1 MPAIL
6 TPETLLE
13 PALVRRT
20 APTAAP
26 NATTAALEVVC
37 AWPVSGQYGPG
48 TRYLYHPPFRV
59 LSKIASPDPG
69 RYYVLI
75 AACVFARKAEFIRNA
90 CLAAVLLF
98 PAVAALHGIVLASL
112 HVDGAVDMDVY
123 GAFQLCAIG
132 ILTAPATVRLSA
144 TYFHN
149 PGREIIFLWT
159 GLLLAGLLSL
169 TVEFIRL
176 SPTTCPADDPA
187 SVSWKKAGEFLYGSS
202 CGMVC
207 TVEDGPF
214 SPLRQGA
221 ANNIYVIPTPH
232 QLDFNTATLLAAAC
246 CVPAILSLVSMWI
259 KILDDRWDQI
269 SGTKRLK
276 KENEPIEGTN
286 GATPIQMSGIATK
299 IREWLRLIEIPVFAA
314 GVLAILV
321 KGEMNF
327 WSAPV
332 NYQTE
337 PMSSVGQWAPVVGTG
352 LAIVGS
358 LYLLFAAEMDKEDKP
373 SKNPVPPCPTCGGDE
388 MYRDR
393 LGSTSSGPSS
403 RDSDQEATVEMEETV
418 SYPSFPKL
426 SQITTLP
433 GEDDP
438 RGRRTVARF
447 FNAASGYL
455 ATKAHTNF
463 EENGFEVNE
472 RTTFPE
478 VPAESFRNEH
488 YQDMKNIFESTP
500 ITRSRATSFVGS
512 EYSNGE
518 GSSRTPRETPNRQ
531 LSLPVRSPKPAFIRR
546 PHSKTL
552 PSRSNSF
559 EVPSF
564 VDRGAFTSSPT
575 SDRSSP
581 EPQHGTSDPSIA
593 ESLPATPRVGPPTT
607 PTIVVSDPLD

>member
-176 SPTTCPADDPA
+176 SQPLALQTTRPLFPGR
-187 SVSWKKAGEFLYGSS
+187 KQGN
-202 CGMVC
+202 
-207 TVEDGPF
+207 F
-214 SPLRQGA
+214 STEVHA
-221 ANNIYVIPTPH
+221 AWF
-232 QLDFNTATLLAAAC
+232 LDFNTATLLAAAC

-438 RGRRTVARF
+438 GGRRTVARF